1 MYKERLSGRERQI
14 LNTICGAD
22 HPLITQDIIERNER
36 LSQSTVQ
43 TVVRGLI
50 NRGLLKVVG
59 AKYSTNVLAREFSK
73 TEKAVEEVLLYVME
87 EYQQVRNVISVREY
101 VMALIEA
108 EEDESKRKQLVEEL
122 YEQLR
127 ELNNKE

>member
-22 HPLITQDIIERNER
+22 HPLITQDIIERNGR

-43 TVVRGLI
+43 TVVRDLT

-87 EYQQVRNVISVREY
+87 EYKQVRNVISVREY

-122 YEQLR
+122 YELLQGL
-127 ELNNKE
+127 KE

>member
-1 MYKERLSGRERQI
+1 M
-14 LNTICGAD
+14 NTICGAD

-43 TVVRGLI
+43 TVVRDLT

-59 AKYSTNVLAREFSK
+59 AKYSTNVLAREFS
-73 TEKAVEEVLLYVME
+73 TTDKAVEEVLLYVME
-87 EYQQVRNVISVREY
+87 EYKQVRNVISVREY
-101 VMALIEA
+101 FMALIEA
-108 EEDESKRKQLVEEL
+108 EEDKSKRKQLVEEL